1 MRIARLRSS
10 GGPVTGEYRNGSVHA
25 TDGEYEVGVDGD
37 LLPPCE
43 PSALYCI
50 GRNYATT
57 IDQMGYERPDEPSFF
72 IKPPVALTGHQA
84 SISYP
89 AFTDELT
96 YAGELAAVID
106 ERCRDL
112 STDEVPDAVR
122 GYTIMNDVDALDQES
137 RTARKAFDG
146 SGPLGPWIE
155 TNVDPVGINMWTNV
169 SGERRQEANTESM
182 LFEPAEIIA
191 YLSERFTF
199 EAGDVV
205 AFGSPE
211 NPGLIEPGDTVE
223 ITYEG
228 VGTLRNSIRK
238 EN

>member
-1 MRIARLRSS
+1 M
-10 GGPVTGEYRNGSVHA
+10 
-25 TDGEYEVGVDGD
+25 GVDGD

-43 PSALYCI
+43 PSALYCV
-50 GRNYATT
+50 GRNYAAT

-72 IKPPVALTGHQA
+72 IKPPATLRSHRA
-84 SISYP
+84 SIPYP

-96 YAGELAAVID
+96 YVGELAAVID
-106 ERCRDL
+106 ERCWNV
-112 STDEVPDAVR
+112 STDEVADVVR
-122 GYTIMNDVDALDQES
+122 GYTIMNDMDALDQES

-146 SGPLGPWIE
+146 SAPLGPWIE
-155 TNVDPVGINMWTNV
+155 TDVDPVGIDMWTDV

-182 LFEPAEIIA
+182 LFDPAEIIA

-211 NPGLIEPGDTVE
+211 NPGLIEPGETVE

-228 VGTLRNSIRK
+228 VGTLQNSVRE